1 MKVSEIMTSGIAVAH
16 PRQTASQAAQI
27 MEENDVGTLPVV
39 KHDGRMVGIITDRD
53 IALRCDAYGKDPL
66 VVHVE
71 EIMSEHVVSCHP
83 DDDLT
88 TAAKTM
94 ADHNI
99 RRLPVLD
106 RYDETLQGLL
116 LVDDMVHIEEVA
128 PLVDKILEQQHP
140 HPQSA

>member
-1 MKVSEIMTSGIAVAH
+1 MKVTELMTRDVAVAH
-16 PRQTASQAAQI
+16 PRQTASQAAQT

-39 KHDGRMVGIITDRD
+39 KHDGRLVGIITDRD
-53 IALRCDAYGKDPL
+53 ITLRCDAYGKDPL

-71 EIMSEHVVSCHP
+71 EIMSPNPVWCHP

-94 ADHNI
+94 AEHQI

-116 LVDDMVHIEEVA
+116 LVDDMIHIEEVA
-128 PLVDKILEQQHP
+128 SLVDKIIAEQHP
-140 HPQSA
+140 HAHSG